1 MSKASRLAR
10 PPSAGAGSK
19 LPSPRK
25 ECPVGAAAGS
35 GRARVQTVGEKL
47 MRAGNDGG
55 LARQKSLVPAAPVP
69 GDKAQTGSQSETP
82 SPSQGDNQSRN
93 MEALP
98 PKSRISPPK
107 ASAHQHGSVQKQTKS
122 NLKVTSPEDAEH
134 VSRRQASPNGTPPSR
149 GDPKASRTVPR
160 RHTVGGARSS
170 REILAMQPS
179 DMDKK
184 REAFLEHLKQKYPH
198 HASAIMGHQERL
210 REQSRS
216 PKHGPSPQPSVVDQ
230 LDHLSLAS
238 LESLDTMSE
247 ADAPTAFTRGS
258 RVRAS
263 LPVVR
268 STNQTKDRSLGVL
281 YLQYGEETKQI
292 RMPNEITSADTVR
305 ALFVSAF
312 PQQLT
317 MKMLESPSV
326 AVYVKDD
333 MRNVYYELSD
343 VRNITDHSCL
353 KVYHKDPAQAFSHG
367 PRPTNGDAR
376 MNREMMYAS
385 RDGQHPLRQPPMGP
399 PPHHPMQGSL
409 SPPTPHSM
417 PPSPSRIPFGPRQGS
432 IPSSATIP
440 RDRLSNANPPARS
453 ISPCPSAILERRDV
467 KPDEDMGGKSHT
479 LTRGNEGLYA
489 DPYLLQ
495 EGRMSLASSHGAHP
509 APGLDGPDHGLGGY
523 HRASI
528 RSTGSY
534 SGPSPTDSM
543 DHPSLYRQ
551 KSRNSQLPTLGSKTP
566 PPSPH
571 RMTEVRMIDIH
582 GGPPHS
588 GPPHGGPP
596 HGGPPHGGPPHGGPP
611 HGGPLHGGPPHGGSP
626 HGGSPHGGPPH
637 GGPPH
642 GGPPHGGPPHGG
654 SPHGGPP
661 HGGPP
666 HGGPPHGG
674 PPHGGPPHGG
684 PPHGGPPHGGP
695 PHGGPPHGGPPHG
708 GPPHGVPLERC
719 SPVRQSFRKE
729 EVAGAKTRNNLAS
742 PVVSDLQGPLQG
754 PNPAANDPQTRERM
768 KAMEQQIASL
778 TGLVQHALLKGPNT
792 SGTKEPLSE
801 RPSKT
806 SSPAH
811 SVNSAG
817 GSPVLAPKSSAG
829 PSERASAPLQ
839 VNLLQFRK
847 SVSDL
852 RLQLQ
857 QMRQLQLQNQEALRV
872 QLKRAEQEISV
883 KLAEA
888 LRRMEDPVQRQR
900 ALVEEDRHKYLGL
913 EEQVLSQ
920 LGELEQYVDSL
931 KKDSV
936 GPHRAVTLKDVE
948 EGAVTLRKV
957 GESLAGLKG
966 EFPALQTRMRAVLRV
981 EVEAVK
987 FLKEEPHKLDSM
999 LKRVKGLTETL
1010 SGLRRCAT
1018 EGLQKGS
1025 DVSAS
1030 ASLKAAPVDG
1040 GPAAAVAESPV
1051 DAPPASAQPGSA
1063 ALPEPQSSS
1072 IRSEVMPPSPVVIH
1086 HVQSSPVH
1094 MQQSQQSAALMAQP
1108 SPPLTPSPTHVPS
1121 PNPGQS
1127 QSQSQSQGRDSP
1139 KGASSDPPSPA
1150 RHKKAHANGVNNG
1163 NGSANQ
1169 DLIIEE
1175 LQSSQGKSKN
1185 RAMSIE
1191 AAEKEWEE
1199 RRQNMGHYDGKEFE
1213 KILQEAQANM
1223 MKGIPSLDMDEN
1235 PAAPP
1240 GATGDQTDTH
1250 NPVESPSE
1258 PDASSEKPAKPGPEK
1273 PPKPVLEKP
1282 AKPTLERP
1290 SKAGAERPSTTK
1302 PASTDKVTK
1311 LGSEK
1316 ASKSPPPPPPRKT
1329 YSSSSSGMTTT
1340 RSGEVVYTSR
1350 KESVSAQEGE
1360 EEATPPA
1367 PQPKPAKV
1375 PPEVKPKSASPPPI
1389 TASVIQD
1396 EEDEGDK
1403 IMAELQVFQKC
1414 TVKDVGV
1421 KNLVEPTTRI
1431 EPQIREL
1438 RPGALLPLKEKKQS
1452 SEPSREDK
1460 DPDTDENGNTTVRQS
1475 PGVIY
1480 YVTGQI
1486 SKELPPPSGTED
1498 TNERREPTLPPSQV
1512 SNVNANDNSPSQQQ
1526 RPLSK
1531 PPVSPPPVSPPPV
1544 SPPPISPKPV
1554 GLNSFKLPKK
1564 QVKRSVSLKTS
1575 TEVEKGNILNQINS
1589 EKKLKAS
1596 VIQEHISSSKSII
1609 PEPVATTTISA
1620 LRGEPKSGAI
1630 FPEKAHN
1637 ESSNQPGDTC
1647 EGGDEEASL
1656 SPDLPGEEAPPPPD
1670 NIAFMITNTK
1680 VQALSSGEYQELVN
1694 AKKGSVQTV
1703 TVGEAGTR
1711 SNATGDS
1718 ATDPSSPQDNGFNKK
1733 PVIII
1738 FDEPMDIRSAYKRL
1752 STIFEC
1758 EEELERMLAEER
1770 IDEES
1775 EESDT
1780 ERSGGLQVKVGGLEG
1795 GDDTATKVCGGLSS
1809 SQAASDRSSLS
1820 SSSSSSISE
1829 VTEGGVNTASTAGTK
1844 QDGKKKFKFKFPK
1857 KQLAAL
1863 SQAIRT
1869 GTKSGKKTLQV
1880 VVYEDEEESDGTIRQ
1895 HKEAKRFEIRSK
1907 ASADNPKAPGSA
1919 QVKRDNSESIC
1930 RTDEIRKSTY
1940 KTLDSLEQTIKQLET
1955 TISEMGPCSAEEP
1968 VCTEEPKFGNRSS
1981 SEGVGLKRSSSLPTS
1996 KGPKVP
2002 LPSKSSLRKKT
2013 KPQLLPRP
2021 VLIPTTTTTSATAL
2035 SAPSTVQQNASV
2047 ASPTSRMPVPLSAK
2061 SRQSSGTTD
2070 KAGKQQK
2077 LQDAQRQFRQANGSA
2092 KRVGGDHK
2100 ATSPTVPASKIPA
2113 FYPSSTKGSSQSAP
2127 NSDATNP
2134 INPSSSS
2141 SSSSSTPTPTPTTTK
2156 SSLSSPHPPRSGS
2169 VSSSHI
2175 PSLSNGSLKP
2185 PAPSQH
2191 TGKTLSFSSQTQNG
2205 RAHSSSSS
2213 SSSSFSSSSSSSS
2226 SPSPLSPTPLG
2237 PGGKSIRTIHT
2248 PSFTSY
2254 RPHNGGG
2261 GGKSCIPTATASKDT
2276 A

>member
-1 MSKASRLAR
+1 MSGHRVQFADL
-10 PPSAGAGSK
+10 PPSDHKGS
-19 LPSPRK
+19 
-25 ECPVGAAAGS
+25 
-35 GRARVQTVGEKL
+35 
-47 MRAGNDGG
+47 
-55 LARQKSLVPAAPVP
+55 
-69 GDKAQTGSQSETP
+69 
-82 SPSQGDNQSRN
+82 
-93 MEALP
+93 
-98 PKSRISPPK
+98 PKF
-107 ASAHQHGSVQKQTKS
+107 HKQTKS

-134 VSRRQASPNGTPPSR
+134 VSRRQASPNGTAALR
-149 GDPKASRTVPR
+149 GDTKGSRTVPR
-160 RHTVGGARSS
+160 RHTLGGARSS
-170 REILAMQPS
+170 REILAMQPP

-216 PKHGPSPQPSVVDQ
+216 PKHGPSPQPSIGDQ
-230 LDHLSLAS
+230 VDHLSLAS
-238 LESLDTMSE
+238 LDSLDTMSE

-281 YLQYGEETKQI
+281 YLQYGDETKQI
-292 RMPNEITSADTVR
+292 RMPNEITSIDTVR

-312 PQQLT
+312 SQQLT

-333 MRNVYYELSD
+333 MRNMYYELTD

-367 PRPTNGDAR
+367 PRPANGDAR
-376 MNREMMYAS
+376 MHGEMVHAG

-399 PPHHPMQGSL
+399 PAHHPMQGTL
-409 SPPTPHSM
+409 PPSPHSM

-432 IPSSATIP
+432 IPGSATIP

-467 KPDEDMGGKSHT
+467 KPDEDMGGKSHS
-479 LTRGNEGLYA
+479 LARGNEGLYA

-495 EGRMSLASSHGAHP
+495 EGRISMATAHGPHP
-509 APGLDGPDHGLGGY
+509 NPGLDGPEHGMGGF

-528 RSTGSY
+528 RSTSSY
-534 SGPSPTDSM
+534 SGPSPTDSI

-571 RMTEVRMIDIH
+571 RMAEVRMIDIH
-582 GGPPHS
+582 GGPPHA
-588 GPPHGGPP
+588 
-596 HGGPPHGGPPHGGPP
+596 
-611 HGGPLHGGPPHGGSP
+611 
-626 HGGSPHGGPPH
+626 
-637 GGPPH
+637 
-642 GGPPHGGPPHGG
+642 
-654 SPHGGPP
+654 
-661 HGGPP
+661 
-666 HGGPPHGG
+666 
-674 PPHGGPPHGG
+674 G

-708 GPPHGVPLERC
+708 GPPHGVPPHGVPPHGVPPHGVPMERS

-729 EVAGAKTRNNLAS
+729 EVTGTKPRNNMGS
-742 PVVSDLQGPLQG
+742 PVVSDIQGHLQGPI
-754 PNPAANDPQTRERM
+754 PPASDHQTRERM

-801 RPSKT
+801 RPPKT

-811 SVNSAG
+811 SAHSSG
-817 GSPVLAPKSSAG
+817 GSPVLAPKSSVA
-829 PSERASAPLQ
+829 PSDKGSVPLK

-847 SVSDL
+847 NVSDL
-852 RLQLQ
+852 RMQLH

-888 LRRMEDPVQRQR
+888 MRRLEDPVQRQR

-913 EEQVLSQ
+913 EERVLTQ
-920 LGELEQYVDSL
+920 LGELEQYVGSL
-931 KKDSV
+931 QKDSAAS
-936 GPHRAVTLKDVE
+936 HRVVTLKDVE

-999 LKRVKGLTETL
+999 LKRVKSLTDTL
-1010 SGLRRCAT
+1010 SSLRRCAT
-1018 EGLQKGS
+1018 EGPQKGP
-1025 DVSAS
+1025 DPLANV
-1030 ASLKAAPVDG
+1030 PVDNS
-1040 GPAAAVAESPV
+1040 PSAAAVAE
-1051 DAPPASAQPGSA
+1051 APAEAPSASVQPGSTA
-1063 ALPEPQSSS
+1063 DPLEPQSST
-1072 IRSEVMPPSPVVIH
+1072 IRSEVMPSSPMVIH

-1094 MQQSQQSAALMAQP
+1094 MQQSQQSAALTTQP

-1121 PNPGQS
+1121 PNPS
-1127 QSQSQSQGRDSP
+1127 KSQGRESP
-1139 KGASSDPPSPA
+1139 KGADSDPPSPA
-1150 RHKKAHANGVNNG
+1150 RHKKTHGNPVNNG
-1163 NGSANQ
+1163 NGTANQ
-1169 DLIIEE
+1169 VLVIEE
-1175 LQSSQGKSKN
+1175 LQNSQDKCKN

-1199 RRQNMGHYDGKEFE
+1199 RRQKMGHYDGKEFD

-1223 MKGIPSLDMDEN
+1223 MKGIPCLEVEEN
-1235 PAAPP
+1235 PALLLA
-1240 GATGDQTDTH
+1240 ATGEQDIH
-1250 NPVESPSE
+1250 SPVESPSE
-1258 PDASSEKPAKPGPEK
+1258 EPQSESLSDKPAKKGPEK
-1273 PPKPVLEKP
+1273 LPKPVMEKAAKP
-1282 AKPTLERP
+1282 ALERP
-1290 SKAGAERPSTTK
+1290 SKTATK
-1302 PASTDKVTK
+1302 PTDSFTK
-1311 LGSEK
+1311 QGSEK
-1316 ASKSPPPPPPRKT
+1316 SNKSPPPPPPPRKT
-1329 YSSSSSGMTTT
+1329 YPSSSSGMTTT

-1350 KESVSAQEGE
+1350 KESVSAQVSLEGE
-1360 EEATPPA
+1360 EEGPSPT
-1367 PQPKPAKV
+1367 PQPKPTKV
-1375 PPEVKPKSASPPPI
+1375 PPETKPKSATPPPVPAPV
-1389 TASVIQD
+1389 TGE

-1414 TVKDVGV
+1414 TVKDIGV

-1438 RPGALLPLKEKKQS
+1438 RPGALLPLKEKKN

-1475 PGVIY
+1475 QGVIY
-1480 YVTGQI
+1480 YVTGKI
-1486 SKELPPPSGTED
+1486 PKDHPPPSGTEE
-1498 TNERREPTLPPSQV
+1498 TLEHREPTQPPSQV
-1512 SNVNANDNSPSQQQ
+1512 SNVNVNDNSPSQQQ
-1526 RPLSK
+1526 QQEQQQQQQQQEPQQ
-1531 PPVSPPPVSPPPV
+1531 PPKSPPPIT
-1544 SPPPISPKPV
+1544 PPPISPKPV
-1554 GLNSFKLPKK
+1554 GLKGFKLPKK
-1564 QVKRSVSLKTS
+1564 QVKRSESLKTS
-1575 TEVEKGNILNQINS
+1575 AEMEKGNILNKINT
-1589 EKKLKAS
+1589 EKKSK
-1596 VIQEHISSSKSII
+1596 VTQEHVSSSKNVI
-1609 PEPVATTTISA
+1609 PEPVATSTVSTV
-1620 LRGEPKSGAI
+1620 REGPKSSGV
-1630 FPEKAHN
+1630 PPKKAPIEDSDPPKTN
-1637 ESSNQPGDTC
+1637 C
-1647 EGGDEEASL
+1647 EEGDEEASL

-1680 VQALSSGEYQELVN
+1680 VQALSCGEYQELVN

-1703 TVGEAGTR
+1703 TVGG
-1711 SNATGDS
+1711 ATNRGNTTS
-1718 ATDPSSPQDNGFNKK
+1718 DPTVPPDNGFHKK

-1780 ERSGGLQVKVGGLEG
+1780 ERSGSLQVKAGE
-1795 GDDTATKVCGGLSS
+1795 TKVVDGKKVSS
-1809 SQAASDRSSLS
+1809 SQGTGDHTSLS
-1820 SSSSSSISE
+1820 SSSSSSIAELTDSGMNME
-1829 VTEGGVNTASTAGTK
+1829 SNGEAK

-1863 SQAIRT
+1863 TQAIRT

-1880 VVYEDEEESDGTIRQ
+1880 VVYEDEEESDGTVRQ
-1895 HKEAKRFEIRSK
+1895 HKEAKRFEIMRSK
-1907 ASADNPKAPGSA
+1907 PLADTSKSAPL
-1919 QVKRDNSESIC
+1919 KRQNSDSLG
-1930 RTDEIRKSTY
+1930 RTDEIRKNTY

-1955 TISEMGPCSAEEP
+1955 TISEMGPCSPEEP
-1968 VCTEEPKFGNRSS
+1968 VCTEDAKGENGKIS
-1981 SEGVGLKRSSSLPTS
+1981 GVGLKRSSSLPTS
-1996 KGPKVP
+1996 KGSGPKI
-2002 LPSKSSLRKKT
+2002 LSKNSLQKKN

-2021 VLIPTTTTTSATAL
+2021 VVIPTTTNTTVP
-2035 SAPSTVQQNASV
+2035 SAPSTVQQNTSV

-2061 SRQSSGTTD
+2061 SRQSPGTTD

-2100 ATSPTVPASKIPA
+2100 TTSPTIPISKIPA
-2113 FYPSSTKGSSQSAP
+2113 FYPSSTKGSSQSAQS
-2127 NSDATNP
+2127 SDATNP
-2134 INPSSSS
+2134 INPASSSS
-2141 SSSSSTPTPTPTTTK
+2141 SSSSSSSVTK
-2156 SSLSSPHPPRSGS
+2156 SSILSSHTPRSS
-2169 VSSSHI
+2169 SLPSSHI
-2175 PSLSNGSLKP
+2175 PSLSNGSLKLP
-2185 PAPSQH
+2185 TPSQH
-2191 TGKTLSFSSQTQNG
+2191 TGKALSFSSQTQNG
-2205 RAHSSSSS
+2205 RVHSSSSFS
-2213 SSSSFSSSSSSSS
+2213 SSSSSSSS

-2254 RPHNGGG
+2254 RSHNGSS
-2261 GGKSCIPTATASKDT
+2261 GKSCIPTATTAKDT

>member
-25 ECPVGAAAGS
+25 ECPGTAAAA
-35 GRARVQTVGEKL
+35 GRARVLSVGEKL
-47 MRAGNDGG
+47 MRAGSDGI
-55 LARQKSLVPAAPVP
+55 LNRQKSLTATMPQ
-69 GDKAQTGSQSETP
+69 DKAQCETQTETQAP
-82 SPSQGDNQSRN
+82 NQSPGEAKGQN
-93 MEALP
+93 MEMVP

-107 ASAHQHGSVQKQTKS
+107 ASTQQQGAVQKQNKS

-134 VSRRQASPNGTPPSR
+134 VSRRQASPNGTPPTR
-149 GDPKASRTVPR
+149 GDAKGSRTVPR
-160 RHTVGGARSS
+160 RHTLGGARSS

-210 REQSRS
+210 REQSLQGMLLSLHSELDIQRYLMKIQLPHRSRS
-216 PKHGPSPQPSVVDQ
+216 PKHGPSSQPSVGDQ
-230 LDHLSLAS
+230 VDHLSLAS
-238 LESLDTMSE
+238 LESLDAMSE

-281 YLQYGEETKQI
+281 YLQYGDETKQI
-292 RMPNEITSADTVR
+292 RMPNEITSIDTVR

-333 MRNVYYELSD
+333 MRNMYYELSD

-367 PRPTNGDAR
+367 PRPANGDAR
-376 MNREMMYAS
+376 MHS
-385 RDGQHPLRQPPMGP
+385 DGQHPLRQPPMGP
-399 PPHHPMQGSL
+399 PTHHPMQGVL
-409 SPPTPHSM
+409 PPSPHSM

-432 IPSSATIP
+432 IPGSATIP

-467 KPDEDMGGKSHT
+467 KPDEDMGGKSHS
-479 LTRGNEGLYA
+479 LARGNEGLYA

-495 EGRMSLASSHGAHP
+495 EGRMSMATAHGPHP
-509 APGLDGPDHGLGGY
+509 NPGLDGPDHGMGGF

-528 RSTGSY
+528 RSTSSY
-534 SGPSPTDSM
+534 GGPSPTDTM

-571 RMTEVRMIDIH
+571 RMAEVRLIDIH
-582 GGPPHS
+582 GGPP
-588 GPPHGGPP
+588 PHGV
-596 HGGPPHGGPPHGGPP
+596 
-611 HGGPLHGGPPHGGSP
+611 
-626 HGGSPHGGPPH
+626 
-637 GGPPH
+637 
-642 GGPPHGGPPHGG
+642 
-654 SPHGGPP
+654 
-661 HGGPP
+661 
-666 HGGPPHGG
+666 
-674 PPHGGPPHGG
+674 
-684 PPHGGPPHGGP
+684 
-695 PHGGPPHGGPPHG
+695 
-708 GPPHGVPLERC
+708 PPHGVPMERG

-729 EVAGAKTRNNLAS
+729 EVTGTKPRNNMGS
-742 PVVSDLQGPLQG
+742 PVVSDLPAHLQG
-754 PNPAANDPQTRERM
+754 PIPPAGDHQTRERM

-801 RPSKT
+801 RPPKT
-806 SSPAH
+806 SSPVHSAH
-811 SVNSAG
+811 SSG
-817 GSPVLAPKSSAG
+817 GSPVLAPKSSAA
-829 PSERASAPLQ
+829 PPDKASVPLK

-847 SVSDL
+847 NVSDL
-852 RLQLQ
+852 RMQLH

-888 LRRMEDPVQRQR
+888 MRRLEDPVQRQR

-913 EEQVLSQ
+913 EERVLTQ
-920 LGELEQYVDSL
+920 LGELEQYVGSLQRDSAAT
-931 KKDSV
+931 
-936 GPHRAVTLKDVE
+936 HRVVTLKDVE

-999 LKRVKGLTETL
+999 LKRVKSLTDTL
-1010 SGLRRCAT
+1010 SSLRRHAT
-1018 EGLQKGS
+1018 EGSQKGS
-1025 DVSAS
+1025 DPSANI
-1030 ASLKAAPVDG
+1030 PVDNS
-1040 GPAAAVAESPV
+1040 PSAVASE
-1051 DAPPASAQPGSA
+1051 APAE
-1063 ALPEPQSSS
+1063 ALPVSVQPTSTSATLELQSST
-1072 IRSEVMPPSPVVIH
+1072 IRSEVMPSSPVVIH
-1086 HVQSSPVH
+1086 HVQSSPVL
-1094 MQQSQQSAALMAQP
+1094 MQQSQQSAALTAQP
-1108 SPPLTPSPTHVPS
+1108 SPPLTPSPNQAPS
-1121 PNPGQS
+1121 PNLS
-1127 QSQSQSQGRDSP
+1127 KSQGRESP

-1150 RHKKAHANGVNNG
+1150 RHKKTQGNPVNNG
-1163 NGSANQ
+1163 NQ
-1169 DLIIEE
+1169 DLVIEE
-1175 LQSSQGKSKN
+1175 LQTSQDKSKN

-1223 MKGIPSLDMDEN
+1223 MKGIPSLEVEEN
-1235 PAAPP
+1235 PALPP
-1240 GATGDQTDTH
+1240 AANAEQADVHNLAESPTGDLQPEPNSDKTVKKG
-1250 NPVESPSE
+1250 PEKLLKPSM
-1258 PDASSEKPAKPGPEK
+1258 EKPAKP
-1273 PPKPVLEKP
+1273 VLE
-1282 AKPTLERP
+1282 RS
-1290 SKAGAERPSTTK
+1290 SKTATK
-1302 PASTDKVTK
+1302 PAPTDSLTK
-1311 LGSEK
+1311 QGSEK
-1316 ASKSPPPPPPRKT
+1316 SSKSPPPPPPRKT
-1329 YSSSSSGMTTT
+1329 YPTSSSGMTTT

-1350 KESVSAQEGE
+1350 KGSVSAQEGE
-1360 EEATPPA
+1360 EEVQPPT

-1375 PPEVKPKSASPPPI
+1375 PPETKPKPATPPPV
-1389 TASVIQD
+1389 TASVTRE

-1403 IMAELQVFQKC
+1403 IMAELQ
-1414 TVKDVGV
+1414 
-1421 KNLVEPTTRI
+1421 
-1431 EPQIREL
+1431 
-1438 RPGALLPLKEKKQS
+1438 QS
-1452 SEPSREDK
+1452 SEPIREDK
-1460 DPDTDENGNTTVRQS
+1460 DPDTDENGNTTMRQS
-1475 PGVIY
+1475 QGVIY

-1486 SKELPPPSGTED
+1486 PKDHPPPSGTEE
-1498 TNERREPTLPPSQV
+1498 TPEHQEPTQPPTQV
-1512 SNVNANDNSPSQQQ
+1512 SNVNVNDNSPSQEQQ
-1526 RPLSK
+1526 QQQPQ
-1531 PPVSPPPVSPPPV
+1531 SPPPKSPPPIT
-1544 SPPPISPKPV
+1544 PPPISPKPV
-1554 GLNSFKLPKK
+1554 GLNGFKLPKK
-1564 QVKRSVSLKTS
+1564 QVKRSESLKTRA
-1575 TEVEKGNILNQINS
+1575 EMERGKMLNKINT
-1589 EKKLKAS
+1589 EKKSKI
-1596 VIQEHISSSKSII
+1596 IQEQVSSSKNII
-1609 PEPVATTTISA
+1609 PEPVEATTST
-1620 LRGEPKSGAI
+1620 LKEVPKSSVA
-1630 FPEKAHN
+1630 PTNKAPSEDSEPPKAN
-1637 ESSNQPGDTC
+1637 CVDED
-1647 EGGDEEASL
+1647 EGASL

-1680 VQALSSGEYQELVN
+1680 VQALSCGEYQELVN
-1694 AKKGSVQTV
+1694 AKKGTVQTV
-1703 TVGEAGTR
+1703 TVGGAANRGSTAASPTE
-1711 SNATGDS
+1711 
-1718 ATDPSSPQDNGFNKK
+1718 PQDNGFNKK

-1758 EEELERMLAEER
+1758 EEELDRMLAEER
-1770 IDEES
+1770 IEEES

-1780 ERSGGLQVKVGGLEG
+1780 ERNGGLQVKAGGTEMVDG
-1795 GDDTATKVCGGLSS
+1795 KKASS
-1809 SQAASDRSSLS
+1809 AQGSADHASLS

-1829 VTEGGVNTASTAGTK
+1829 LTDSGINLESNGDVK
-1844 QDGKKKFKFKFPK
+1844 QDSKKKFKFRFPK

-1863 SQAIRT
+1863 TQAIRT

-1895 HKEAKRFEIRSK
+1895 HKEAKRFEIVRSK
-1907 ASADNPKAPGSA
+1907 SLADSPKTSSA
-1919 QVKRDNSESIC
+1919 VLKRQSSESLC
-1930 RTDEIRKSTY
+1930 RTDEIRKNTY

-1955 TISEMGPCSAEEP
+1955 TISEMGPRSPEEP
-1968 VCTEEPKFGNRSS
+1968 VSVEEAKAGNGKS

-1996 KGPKVP
+1996 RGSGPKVP
-2002 LPSKSSLRKKT
+2002 SKNSLQKKT

-2021 VLIPTTTTTSATAL
+2021 VVVPTTTTTTASTTTTVP
-2035 SAPSTVQQNASV
+2035 SAPSTIQQNTSV

-2061 SRQSSGTTD
+2061 SRQSPSTTD

-2100 ATSPTVPASKIPA
+2100 TTSPTIPISKIPA
-2113 FYPSSTKGSSQSAP
+2113 FYPSSTKGSSQSAQ

-2141 SSSSSTPTPTPTTTK
+2141 SSLTK
-2156 SSLSSPHPPRSGS
+2156 SSILSSHTPRSGS
-2169 VSSSHI
+2169 LPSSHI
-2175 PSLSNGSLKP
+2175 PSLSNGSLKLP
-2185 PAPSQH
+2185 TPSQH
-2191 TGKTLSFSSQTQNG
+2191 TGKALSFSSQTQNG
-2205 RAHSSSSS
+2205 RVHSSSSS
-2213 SSSSFSSSSSSSS
+2213 SFSSSSSSSSS

-2254 RPHNGGG
+2254 RSHNGSS
-2261 GGKSCIPTATASKDT
+2261 GKSCIPTATAAKDT
-2276 A
+2276 T